1 MCCGAERTKGSG
13 SGGSGSGACGA
24 VRAATSFLH
33 IDPVY
38 RKAVDVRASGCI
50 GDASAS
56 ALAAMH
62 EDAYIDADVA
72 ADGDVD
78 EPPFT

>member
-1 MCCGAERTKGSG
+1 MRVTRRWYRVSCG
-13 SGGSGSGACGA
+13 
-24 VRAATSFLH
+24 L
-33 IDPVY
+33 PV
-38 RKAVDVRASGCI
+38 AGCI